1 MGQENILLTK
11 GIVRMANITKRTN
24 KDGSASYLIRIY
36 VDETGTG
43 HQVVKSMTWRP
54 SEAMRPTTAEKEA
67 NRQALL
73 FEDQVKRGLASFAES
88 TKFEDYGSAWV
99 ENEPMAFKTRERYLE
114 LLKRINAA
122 MGHIKLEKLQAH
134 HLEAFY
140 KNLAETG
147 VNERERYAVSD
158 KQFDNIMKSKK
169 LSRATLGK
177 LAGLSASTVSTAARG
192 EKVNIETAEKLCAA
206 LETKVSDL
214 FVLHENTSGL
224 SDKTIL
230 HHHRL
235 ISAILEKA
243 KRERLIPYNVA
254 REHATAPKVQHKEA
268 AYLDDEQARDFLALL
283 LNEDDIRAK
292 TALILL
298 LFTGARRGELCG
310 LSWPDIDVEKNIINI
325 VRASQYQSKQGIVE
339 VPTKNTSSIRA
350 VKVPAFVFELL
361 GQYRTWWNEKRLL
374 FGKDWQGKEQRLFI
388 QEEGKP
394 INPDTINFWMNKFI
408 SKHHIEHITPH
419 GLRHT
424 FATLQISAG
433 VDIRTLQA
441 RTGHAQ
447 ASTLVNIYS
456 HAIKSAQEA
465 ASTVLDNILLSKKK
479 ID

>member
-1 MGQENILLTK
+1 
-11 GIVRMANITKRTN
+11 MANITKRTN
-24 KDGSASYLIRIY
+24 KDDSASYLIRVY
-36 VDETGTG
+36 VDENGTG
-43 HQVVKSMTWRP
+43 HQIVKSMTWRP
-54 SEAMRPTTAEKEA
+54 PENMRPTTTEKEI

-73 FEDQVKRGLASFAES
+73 FEDQVKRGLASFAGS
-88 TKFEDYGSAWV
+88 TKFEDYGTAWV
-99 ENEPMAFKTRERYLE
+99 ENEPMAFKTRERYRE

-134 HLEAFY
+134 HLEEFY

-147 VNERERYAVSD
+147 MNERDRGAVSD
-158 KQFDNIMKSKK
+158 KLDSIMKDKK
-169 LSRATLGK
+169 LSRETFGK

-192 EKVNIETAEKLCAA
+192 GKVNIETAEKICAA
-206 LETKVSDL
+206 LETKVKDL
-214 FVLHENTSGL
+214 FTLHEDTNGL
-224 SDKTIL
+224 SEKTIL

-268 AYLDDEQARDFLALL
+268 VYLDDKQARDFLSLL

-298 LFTGARRGELCG
+298 LFTGVRRGELCG
-310 LSWPDIDVEKNIINI
+310 LSWPDINSEKLIINI
-325 VRASQYQSKQGIVE
+325 VRASQYQSHRGIVE

-465 ASTVLDNILLSKKK
+465 ASTVLDNILLPKKK
-479 ID
+479 